1 MDSRLNSLA
10 PSARQAYNELLAEQ
24 DGLLAEA
31 TRFEEGIAELNA
43 TLAAAEGELGRNTFK
58 QRALEL
64 QVRERPGRGGGVR
77 EAGLGWA
84 ERLPLRCPP
93 VLSPSQLLT
102 TACETQLETIVS
114 AV

>member
-1 MDSRLNSLA
+1 LAGWLQVEADITSIQAALDSRLNSLA

-24 DGLLAEA
+24 DSLLAEA

-64 QVRERPGRGGGVR
+64 QVREGAQGGRGAVR
-77 EAGLGWA
+77 LGWA
-84 ERLPLRCPP
+84 GLMGCHSGGRLC
-93 VLSPSQLLT
+93 
-102 TACETQLETIVS
+102 
-114 AV
+114 